1 MEVCIVKPD
10 RIFFKEEAEE
20 LLLPTSTGYIGVLKE
35 HAPLVTGLDNG
46 VLAVRQGT
54 SWKILALLGGF
65 GVIKED
71 RVNILCRDIE
81 DAAEINVEEAERRVA
96 EARTG
101 MEKAE
106 SRKIYIETCF
116 GFVEPNI
123 RGAKLYQAYQ
133 FERNGYFCRDED
145 SDGRLVMNKTVSLRD
160 SWSN

>member
-81 DAAEINVEEAERRVA
+81 DAAEIIDYFV
-96 EARTG
+96 TH
-101 MEKAE
+101 E
-106 SRKIYIETCF
+106 SYNP
-116 GFVEPNI
+116 FVITRMILKLGENI
-123 RGAKLYQAYQ
+123 T
-133 FERNGYFCRDED
+133 D
-145 SDGRLVMNKTVSLRD
+145 TV
-160 SWSN
+160 

>member
-1 MEVCIVKPD
+1 MEVCITKPD
-10 RIFFKEEAEE
+10 RIFFKEDAEE
-20 LLLPTSTGYIGVLKE
+20 LLLPTSTGYVGILKE

-65 GVIKED
+65 GVIKEN

-81 DAAEINVEEAERRVA
+81 DAADIDVDEAERRVA

-106 SRKIYIETCF
+106 SRKIYIENQLTFDRERARIEAHTMWKNSAGGPPVF
-116 GFVEPNI
+116 G
-123 RGAKLYQAYQ
+123 G
-133 FERNGYFCRDED
+133 
-145 SDGRLVMNKTVSLRD
+145 
-160 SWSN
+160 